1 MAGAGLMARGWEPA
15 AMPNAAWD
23 TPGNLLLITMV
34 IFLMKMLLFFSFYEK
49 RFPSWAFLHTWS
61 TRQIVHQS
69 FVGSSIREEA
79 HKK

>member
-49 RFPSWAFLHTWS
+49 RFP
-61 TRQIVHQS
+61 
-69 FVGSSIREEA
+69 
-79 HKK
+79 